1 MREKQNLIK
10 VVQSRPFHPNCG
22 IPRRQGDS
30 SRPTTYNTRYV
41 LLKHMKKL
49 RIFQVTPSQP
59 IPLR

>member
-41 LLKHMKKL
+41 LLKHRDAKAA
-49 RIFQVTPSQP
+49 QP
-59 IPLR
+59 IPLQ